1 MKKTG
6 LVPFV
11 SGVLSTA
18 LIFGL
23 ATTALAASGTISLNS
38 VNLNLTGFAGNCQTT
53 EELHISIEG
62 IQFGL

>member
-18 LIFGL
+18 LIFGQ
-23 ATTALAASGTISLNS
+23 AATALAPH
-38 VNLNLTGFAGNCQTT
+38 
-53 EELHISIEG
+53 LHRRDSIWAMTLFRDKK
-62 IQFGL
+62 ILC